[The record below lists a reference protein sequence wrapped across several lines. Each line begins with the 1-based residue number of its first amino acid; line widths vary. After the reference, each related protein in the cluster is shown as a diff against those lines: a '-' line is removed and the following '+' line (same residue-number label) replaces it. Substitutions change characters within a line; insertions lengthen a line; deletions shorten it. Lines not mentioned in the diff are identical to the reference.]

1 MYIIG
6 NCLWLM
12 FYVQTSKLGNSYE
25 RNDHLIEN
33 GIKDVT
39 KTVQNTLKTV
49 HQGYL
54 GESGTGYLSKPKSVS
69 TAQI

>member
-6 NCLWLM
+6 KCLWLM

-25 RNDHLIEN
+25 KNDHLIEN
-33 GIKDVT
+33 GIKVVT

-49 HQGYL
+49 HQGL
-54 GESGTGYLSKPKSVS
+54 LR
-69 TAQI
+69 